1 MFIINITY
9 TANLEQIDAI
19 IEKHVTFLNEQYELG
34 NFIASGRKVP
44 RTGGI
49 ILSNIN
55 SKTELEKIIEKDPF
69 KTNQL
74 ADYDMI
80 EFIPTKASEA
90 LHFLLEE
97 SNF

>member
-9 TANLEQIDAI
+9 TTNLEQIDAI
-19 IEKHVTFLNEQYELG
+19 IEEHIKFLNHQYELG

-49 ILSNIN
+49 ILSNIS
-55 SKTELEKIIEKDPF
+55 SKAELEEIIENDPF

-74 ADYDMI
+74 ADYDII
-80 EFIPTKASEA
+80 EFIPTKTSEA
-90 LHFLLEE
+90 LHFLLEK
-97 SNF
+97 SSS